1 MDIAAWLALLAVPA
15 GILALLVAVLCDL
28 GWRLIPNALPA
39 TLAAA
44 GVALRLAEGLG
55 ALLVATVTF
64 ALALL
69 LLGLL
74 WRLGFLGGG
83 DAKLGAAGSVFLT
96 PAAVP
101 QAALAT
107 ALAGGVLALLY
118 LALRP
123 LLPPHLAPAGR
134 TRPILV
140 RLSRVEAWRVRRG
153 SLPYAVAIAAG
164 VLTATA

>member
-1 MDIAAWLALLAVPA
+1 MDIAAVLALLAVPA
-15 GILALLVAVLCDL
+15 GILALVVAGLCDL

-39 TLAAA
+39 TLAGA
-44 GVALRLAEGLG
+44 GITLRLAEGLA
-55 ALLVATVTF
+55 ALLLGLATF

-83 DAKLGAAGSVFLT
+83 DAKLAASGSIFLA
-96 PAAVP
+96 PALVP

-123 LLPPHLAPAGR
+123 LLPKRHAPAGR
-134 TRPILV
+134 TRPMLV
-140 RLSRVEAWRVRRG
+140 RFARVEAWRVRRG

>member
-1 MDIAAWLALLAVPA
+1 MDIVALLAVPA
-15 GILALLVAVLCDL
+15 GIIALVAAVLYDL

-39 TLAAA
+39 TLAAS
-44 GVALRLAEGLG
+44 GLALRLSEGVG
-55 ALLVATVTF
+55 AMLLAAATGT
-64 ALALL
+64 LALL

-74 WRLGFLGGG
+74 WRAGFLGGG
-83 DAKLGAAGSVFLT
+83 DAKLAAAASIFLA
-96 PAAVP
+96 PSLVP

-123 LLPPHLAPAGR
+123 LLPRRLPPAGR
-134 TRPILV
+134 MQPFLV
-140 RLSRVEAWRVRRG
+140 RLARVESWRARRG

>member
-1 MDIAAWLALLAVPA
+1 MDIAAVPALLIGIAALLAA
-15 GILALLVAVLCDL
+15 ALYDL

-39 TLAAA
+39 TLAGA

-55 ALLVATVTF
+55 ALLAGLATGAV
-64 ALALL
+64 ALL

-74 WRLGFLGGG
+74 WRAGFLGGG
-83 DAKLGAAGSVFLT
+83 DAKLAAAGSVFLA

-123 LLPPHLAPAGR
+123 LLPKRQAPAGR
-134 TRPILV
+134 TSPMLV
-140 RLSRVEAWRVRRG
+140 RFACVEAWRVRRG

>member
-1 MDIAAWLALLAVPA
+1 MDIVALLAVPA
-15 GILALLVAVLCDL
+15 GVLALLAAGLCDL

-39 TLAAA
+39 TLAGA

-55 ALLVATVTF
+55 ALLLAITTCAV
-64 ALALL
+64 ALL

-74 WRLGFLGGG
+74 WRRGLLGGG
-83 DAKLGAAGSVFLT
+83 DAKLAAAGSVFLA
-96 PAAVP
+96 PALVP

-107 ALAGGVLALLY
+107 ALAGGVLALVY

-123 LLPPHLAPAGR
+123 LLPSHLAPAGR
-134 TRPILV
+134 ARPMLV
-140 RLSRVEAWRVRRG
+140 RFARVEAWRMRRG